1 MAFGVLAGRTDHIHR
16 NLRDEILHWI
26 LKAMELNTSDLV
38 LQEVLCNAA
47 SSLSA
52 DPNKCKLLIKN
63 GGVDIILK
71 VLKMF
76 PKSSKITYSSLC
88 FLDNV
93 AEQNEGTR
101 NHIFILG
108 TGHYL

>member
-1 MAFGVLAGRTDHIHR
+1 MAFGMLAGSTDHIHTS
-16 NLRDEILHWI
+16 LRDEILHWM

-38 LQEVLCNAA
+38 LQEVFCNAA
-47 SSLSA
+47 SSLSY
-52 DPNKCKLLIKN
+52 DPNKCKLLIRN

-71 VLKMF
+71 VLRMF

-101 NHIFILG
+101 IHSFV
-108 TGHYL
+108 